1 MSWEI
6 IFTRNIG
13 WKALSILSA
22 VAIWYTI
29 NGRQQTNDP
38 KRVKEATMFEAKPT
52 TPLEIPEATTNR
64 VNVVQNFPIRILQ
77 TPNDTS
83 RYILD
88 PEEVKV
94 ELASDADPAPD
105 LTSPTAVKVF
115 LDPFELP
122 QGINETNLNVRVSF
136 GSMKD
141 IIVKKYTPLEV
152 KVTRIEEKPEPTP
165 SSPTEPIIKSPI
177 QTKQED

>member
-1 MSWEI
+1 MTWEQ
-6 IFTRNIG
+6 IFTRNVG

-38 KRVKEATMFEAKPT
+38 KRVKEATMFEASPT
-52 TPLEIPEATTNR
+52 TPLNIPESTTNR
-64 VNVVQNFPIRILQ
+64 VNVVQNFALRILQ

-83 RYILD
+83 RYIIE

-122 QGINETNLNVRVSF
+122 EGINETNLNVRVSF
-136 GSMKD
+136 GSTKD

-152 KVTRIEEKPEPTP
+152 KVTRIEKELKVIAPALLESKTEN
-165 SSPTEPIIKSPI
+165 PTETEKL
-177 QTKQED
+177 D

>member
-1 MSWEI
+1 MSWEL
-6 IFTRNIG
+6 IFTRNIA

-22 VAIWYTI
+22 IAIWYTI

-52 TPLEIPEATTNR
+52 APLEIPDATTNR
-64 VNVVQNFPIRILQ
+64 VNVVQNFALRILQ
-77 TPNDTS
+77 SPNDRS

-94 ELASDADPAPD
+94 ELASNADPAPD

-122 QGINETNLNVRVSF
+122 EGINETNLNVRVSF

-152 KVTRIEEKPEPTP
+152 RVKRIKEELKTIPPTQK
-165 SSPTEPIIKSPI
+165 ELKKENPIERK
-177 QTKQED
+177 ED